1 MNALNAAELP
11 VLDFIQEHLTCPFL
25 DAVMPVLTSL
35 ADAGIFWIALAV
47 FMLFF
52 SRTRKTGLM
61 MGLAL
66 VIGLVT
72 VNLMIKPIVGRIRP
86 YELKEGMEILIDG
99 LHDGSFP
106 SGHTL
111 ASFEAAGVLMIRERN
126 RFGYPALVL
135 AILIAFSRLYL
146 YVHYPTDVLVG
157 IILGLFYAFIA
168 YFVINYFFKKFD
180 LDKKLRC
187 REKGV

>member
-1 MNALNAAELP
+1 MNALNMAELS
-11 VLDFIQEHLTCPFL
+11 VLDFIQEHIACPFL
-25 DAVMPVLTSL
+25 DAVMPVITSL

-52 SRTRKTGLM
+52 SKTRKTGLM

-86 YELKEGMEILIDG
+86 YELKEGFELLIEK

-111 ASFEAAGVLMIRERN
+111 ASFEAAGVLMVRERN
-126 RFGYPALVL
+126 RFGYPALAL

-146 YVHYPTDVLVG
+146 YVHYPTDVAVS
-157 IILGLFYAFIA
+157 IVLGLAYAFVA
-168 YFVINYFFKKFD
+168 YVVINYLFKRFD
-180 LDKKLRC
+180 LAKKLRC
-187 REKGV
+187 SDK